1 MDGRGTG
8 LNSLDGVRPASQSAN
23 WKYGVH
29 GGSLALPESGE
40 GALARPQGSPFMQDL
55 RFPLFRQPILRSFS
69 RMDLTEQITRLARQA
84 KAASRELAKLTTAEK
99 NSCLLAMADALVKN
113 SDAIQAA
120 NALDMEAGT
129 KSGLSSPML
138 ERLKLDDKRIAG
150 MSKGLRE
157 VAALADPVGKI
168 LDERVRPN
176 GLKLQKISTPI
187 GVVVIIYE
195 SRPNVTADAAS
206 LCFKS
211 GNATILR
218 GGKEALNSNQV
229 IAKTLIEAGKQ
240 ALVGRASSRAGS
252 SVASPHQ
259 GFPEHAIQVVP
270 TADREAIP
278 ILLSLT
284 QYVDLCM
291 PRGGEG
297 LIRAVTE
304 CSKVPV
310 IKHYKGV
317 CHVFVDADADL
328 KMAEEI
334 ALNAKVQ
341 RPAVCNA
348 METLLVDKTVAETFL
363 PQMAQMFADKKVELR
378 CDAFSLALVQSA
390 IGNRQ
395 SAIKP
400 VAEQDYFT
408 EYNDYILNVRVV
420 DGVKAAID
428 HINHYGSAHSDSIV
442 TRNEAHAKQFLAEV
456 DSATV
461 YWNASTRFTDGGEF
475 GMGAEIG
482 ISTDKIGA
490 RGPMGLDELTTY
502 KWLGIGNGQIRT

>member
-1 MDGRGTG
+1 MNLKEQMT
-8 LNSLDGVRPASQSAN
+8 Q
-23 WKYGVH
+23 
-29 GGSLALPESGE
+29 LAK
-40 GALARPQGSPFMQDL
+40 
-55 RFPLFRQPILRSFS
+55 
-69 RMDLTEQITRLARQA
+69 QA
-84 KAASRELAKLTTAEK
+84 KAASRQLALLTTAEK
-99 NSCLLAMADALVKN
+99 NSCLLAMADALEKN
-113 SDAIQAA
+113 GDAIKQA
-120 NALDMEAGT
+120 NALDMDAGV
-129 KSGLSSPML
+129 KMGLTSAML
-138 ERLKLDDKRIAG
+138 DRLKLDNKRIAG
-150 MSKGLRE
+150 MAKGLRE
-157 VAALADPVGKI
+157 VAALPDPVGRI
-168 LDERVRPN
+168 LDERTRPN

-218 GGKEALNSNQV
+218 GGKEALNSNQI
-229 IAKTLIEAGKQ
+229 IARTMIDAGRKK
-240 ALVGRASSRAGS
+240 LGK
-252 SVASPHQ
+252 
-259 GFPEHAIQVVP
+259 FPEHAFQVVS
-270 TADREAIP
+270 TTDRDAIKE
-278 ILLSLT
+278 LLSLT

-334 ALNAKVQ
+334 AMNAKVQ

-348 METLLVDKTVAETFL
+348 METLLVDKAVAEKFL
-363 PQMAQMFADKKVELR
+363 PVIGAKLSEKKVELR
-378 CDAFSLALVQSA
+378 CDEQSLTILNSALRTPHSA
-390 IGNRQ
+390 LK
-395 SAIKP
+395 AA
-400 VAEQDYFT
+400 AEQDYFT

-442 TRNEAHAKQFLAEV
+442 TRNEARAKQFLAEV

-490 RGPMGLDELTTY
+490 RGPMGLEELTSY

>member
-1 MDGRGTG
+1 
-8 LNSLDGVRPASQSAN
+8 
-23 WKYGVH
+23 
-29 GGSLALPESGE
+29 
-40 GALARPQGSPFMQDL
+40 
-55 RFPLFRQPILRSFS
+55 
-69 RMDLTEQITRLARQA
+69 
-84 KAASRELAKLTTAEK
+84 
-99 NSCLLAMADALVKN
+99 MA
-113 SDAIQAA
+113 
-120 NALDMEAGT
+120 
-129 KSGLSSPML
+129 
-138 ERLKLDDKRIAG
+138 
-150 MSKGLRE
+150 KGLRE

-168 LDERVRPN
+168 LDERTRPN

-218 GGKEALNSNQV
+218 GGKEALHSNQI
-229 IAKTLIEAGKQ
+229 IAKTMIDAGKI
-240 ALVGRASSRAGS
+240 AHR
-252 SVASPHQ
+252 

-270 TADREAIP
+270 TPDREAIP

-291 PRGGEG
+291 PRGGES
-297 LIRAVTE
+297 LIRAVAD

-334 ALNAKVQ
+334 VMNAKVQ
-341 RPAVCNA
+341 RPGVCNA
-348 METLLVDKTVAETFL
+348 AETLLVDKTVAEKFL
-363 PQMAQMFADKKVELR
+363 PQMAQRLGEKKVELR
-378 CDAFSLALVQSA
+378 TDDQTRKILSSSIQHPASSIRPAT
-390 IGNRQ
+390 
-395 SAIKP
+395 
-400 VAEQDYFT
+400 EQDWFT
-408 EYNDYILNVRVV
+408 EYMDYILNVRVV
-420 DGVKAAID
+420 DGVQAAID
-428 HINHYGSAHSDSIV
+428 HINFYGSAHSDSIV
-442 TRNEAHAKQFLAEV
+442 TKNETHARQFLAEV
-456 DSATV
+456 DSAAV

-490 RGPMGLDELTTY
+490 RGPMGLDELTSY
-502 KWLGIGNGQIRT
+502 KWLGIGSGQVRA

>member
-1 MDGRGTG
+1 MT
-8 LNSLDGVRPASQSAN
+8 L
-23 WKYGVH
+23 H
-29 GGSLALPESGE
+29 
-40 GALARPQGSPFMQDL
+40 
-55 RFPLFRQPILRSFS
+55 
-69 RMDLTEQITRLARQA
+69 EQMTRLARQA
-84 KAASRELAKLTTAEK
+84 KSASRELARLTTAEK
-99 NSCLLAMADALVKN
+99 NSCLLAMAMAIEKN
-113 SDAIQAA
+113 ADAIKQA
-120 NALDMEAGT
+120 NATDMEAAA
-129 KSGLSSPML
+129 KSGLSSAML
-138 ERLKLDDKRIAG
+138 DRLKLDDKRIAA
-150 MSKGLRE
+150 MAKGLRE
-157 VAALADPVGKI
+157 VAALPDPVGRI

-176 GLKLQKISTPI
+176 GLKLRKISTPI

-218 GGKEALNSNQV
+218 GGREALHSNQA
-229 IAKTLIEAGKQ
+229 IAQVMIEAGRQ
-240 ALVGRASSRAGS
+240 TLAA
-252 SVASPHQ
+252 
-259 GFPEHAIQVVP
+259 FPKHAIQVVP
-270 TADREAIP
+270 VTDREAIP

-284 QYVDLCM
+284 QYIDLCM

-297 LIRAVTE
+297 LIRAVAE

-328 KMAEEI
+328 KMAEAI
-334 ALNAKVQ
+334 AMNAKVQ

-348 METLLVDKTVAETFL
+348 METLLVDKAVAEGFL
-363 PQMAQMFADKKVELR
+363 SQIAQKFAEKRVELR
-378 CDAFSLALVQSA
+378 CDPQSLATLSRLKTENLKLKTA
-390 IGNRQ
+390 
-395 SAIKP
+395 
-400 VAEQDYFT
+400 AEQDFYT

-420 DGVKAAID
+420 EGVQAAID
-428 HINHYGSAHSDSIV
+428 HINQYGSAHSDSIV
-442 TRNEAHAKQFLAEV
+442 TKNEAHANQFLAEV

-490 RGPMGLDELTTY
+490 RGPMGLEELTSY
-502 KWLGIGNGQIRT
+502 KWIGLGAGQVRT